1 MKTVRTVV
9 WIAAV
14 SAAVSQA
21 KKFARDNPDQAA
33 QSVDKVEAFVRG
45 KVRPEH
51 AAKVAKGGDA
61 LRSGLGLSTGSAASA
76 GSAGSGA
83 AGGSAGSGSGSPGT
97 SDSSP
102 MPAAESSSSTPPPSA
117 PGASG
122 SGSDPSDGS
131 DPDGPPRTFDPSNL
145 RTSNPRTVLRV

>member
-21 KKFARDNPDQAA
+21 KKFARENPDQAS

-61 LRSGLGLSTGSAASA
+61 LRSGLGLSTGSSGA
-76 GSAGSGA
+76 AGSGG
-83 AGGSAGSGSGSPGT
+83 AGGSAGAAGSGSPGT
-97 SDSSP
+97 AATSP
-102 MPAAESSSSTPPPSA
+102 VPSAGTPSTTAPSSA
-117 PGASG
+117 PGGSG
-122 SGSDPSDGS
+122 TGSDPSDGS
-131 DPDGPPRTFDPSNL
+131 APDGPPRPFDPSI
-145 RTSNPRTVLRV
+145 

>member
-61 LRSGLGLSTGSAASA
+61 LRSGLGLSTGS
-76 GSAGSGA
+76 SGA
-83 AGGSAGSGSGSPGT
+83 AGSGTAAGSGGSAGAGTAGGAAGSGSPGT
-97 SDSSP
+97 AATSP
-102 MPAAESSSSTPPPSA
+102 VPSAGTPSTTAPSSA
-117 PGASG
+117 PGGSG
-122 SGSDPSDGS
+122 TGSDPSDGS
-131 DPDGPPRTFDPSNL
+131 APDGPPRPFDPSI
-145 RTSNPRTVLRV
+145 

>member
-21 KKFARDNPDQAA
+21 KKFARENPDQAS

-51 AAKVAKGGDA
+51 AAKVAKGGHV
-61 LRSGLGLSTGSAASA
+61 LRSGLGLSTGSAGSA

-83 AGGSAGSGSGSPGT
+83 AGGPAGSGSPGT

-102 MPAAESSSSTPPPSA
+102 MPAAESTSSTPPSSA

-131 DPDGPPRTFDPSNL
+131 APDGPPRTFDPSI
-145 RTSNPRTVLRV
+145 